1 MKKTALSG
9 SKNKKNRFFLKT
21 SLEKSPFQVAEMAI
35 FHFIRVQFFYTDNSL
50 ELCSRKMIDY
60 EKVFVYSFDF
70 SSVALFV

>member
-1 MKKTALSG
+1 M
-9 SKNKKNRFFLKT
+9 KT
-21 SLEKSPFQVAEMAI
+21 SLEKSPFQISGVAI
-35 FHFIRVQFFYTDNSL
+35 LYFIRVQFFYTDNSL

>member
-1 MKKTALSG
+1 
-9 SKNKKNRFFLKT
+9 
-21 SLEKSPFQVAEMAI
+21 MAI

-70 SSVALFV
+70 SSVVLFV

>member
-9 SKNKKNRFFLKT
+9 SKNKKNRFFLKI
-21 SLEKSPFQVAEMAI
+21 SLEKSPFQVAGMAI